1 MVSKD
6 PDREGSKEGSKETAK
21 SDRQKKIL
29 QFQLLQQQLQQISE
43 QMEVLQQ
50 QHTELETSIE
60 ALQELEKTKAGNEF
74 LAPIANGI
82 FVKGE
87 LSDTSTLLV
96 NVGADVAVEKSIPQ
110 VTALL
115 ERQKQEIS
123 ERLVEADA
131 VLQELARHATKIY
144 KEIVSEG
151 GGG

>member
-1 MVSKD
+1 MSSKD
-6 PDREGSKEGSKETAK
+6 LSKEGKEGGRETAQ

-43 QMEVLQQ
+43 QMEVLNQ
-50 QHTELETSIE
+50 QHTELEASIE
-60 ALQELEKTKAGNEF
+60 ALQELEKTKPGQEF
-74 LAPIANGI
+74 LAPLANGI

-87 LSDTSTLLV
+87 LNDTSTLLV
-96 NVGADVAVEKSIPQ
+96 NVGAEVAVEKDIPQ

-144 KEIVSEG
+144 KEIEKESGEG
-151 GGG
+151 